1 MKRSHAWRPGIRLLL
16 LVILV
21 GLLPLLACSVSGSQ
35 STFREAGESDLD
47 YTGAGGDFAKYSLF
61 RFDTAAAPRTLTTP
75 GAGDMIDSVSS
86 PTVGQVIVFA
96 VSADGPN
103 AVTISG
109 GEGVTVKPSAATIS
123 ANSTRLLY
131 CVIDST
137 DDDLLTIF

>member
-1 MKRSHAWRPGIRLLL
+1 MKRSHAWRPGVAILLL
-16 LVILV
+16 LVLA
-21 GLLPLLACSVSGSQ
+21 GLMPLLACSMSGSQ
-35 STFREAGESDLD
+35 STFRDAGESDLD
-47 YTGAGGDFAKYSLF
+47 YTGEGGEFAKYSLF
-61 RFDTAAAPRTLTTP
+61 RFDTGAAPRALTTP
-75 GAGDMIDSVSS
+75 GAGQMIDSISS

-103 AVTISG
+103 AVTVNG
-109 GEGVTVKPSAATIS
+109 GQGVTVKPSAATVA